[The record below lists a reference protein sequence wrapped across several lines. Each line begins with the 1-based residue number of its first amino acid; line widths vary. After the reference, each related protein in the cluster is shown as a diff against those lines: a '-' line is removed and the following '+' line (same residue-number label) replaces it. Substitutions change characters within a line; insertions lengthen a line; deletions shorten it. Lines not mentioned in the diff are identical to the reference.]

1 MKKFLTLIALFAFSN
16 LILNAQVNSWSQTS
30 TPPGGSIWALAS
42 IGNNLFAGASNGGVY
57 FSTDNGATWTQR
69 NGAFPGMQVFSLAT
83 YGNDLY
89 AGTGASFGGGIYK
102 TSDLGLTW
110 TNISPSGMGLM
121 DNIRALAVNG
131 VDIYAGVYGG
141 NSEIYKSPVTNASA
155 STWVLFNNGLPQ
167 GSGIRSLAFV
177 GSNILAG
184 TYGNGVYIS
193 PTSSDNWSSTSGMGT
208 NDDYVQAL
216 CVNGTNVFAGN
227 ISGNPVLYRST
238 NSGSAWTGAST
249 SVFNYKPVYALIN
262 IGNTIYAGTEG
273 EGVMG
278 SNDNGV
284 TWSTNNQGFKDGL
297 GNWYCNQINVRSL
310 CLQNGVLFAGTDC
323 GVWKIN
329 TAEFFITGIKKAAK
343 ENVGFTLYP
352 NPAKENITV
361 SVGFSDQYKIEII
374 NLLGQTVFENTS
386 SLKNQNIDASKLGG
400 KGIYFVCITDDNG
413 NKIGTKKIIL
423 E

>member
-1 MKKFLTLIALFAFSN
+1 MKKILTLIVLFAFSG
-16 LILNAQVNSWSQTS
+16 LVLNAQVNSWSQTS

-42 IGNNLFAGASNGGVY
+42 IGNNLFAGATNGGVY
-57 FSTDNGATWTQR
+57 FSTDNGTTWTQR

-89 AGTGASFGGGIYK
+89 AGTGGSFGGGIYK

-110 TNISPSGMGLM
+110 TNITPTGMGGM

-141 NSEIYKSPVTNASA
+141 NGEIYKSPVTNS
-155 STWVLFNNGLPQ
+155 SSSSWTLFNNGLT
-167 GSGIRSLAFV
+167 SNHNIRSLAFV

-193 PTSSDNWSSTSGMGT
+193 PTTSDNWNSTSGMGT
-208 NDDYVQAL
+208 YDDYVQAL

-238 NSGSAWTGAST
+238 NSGSTWNGAST
-249 SVFNYKPVYALIN
+249 SVFNNKPVYALIN

-273 EGVMG
+273 EGVLG

-284 TWSTNNQGFKDGL
+284 TWSSNNQGFKDAL

-310 CLQNGVLFAGTDC
+310 CLQNGILFAGTDC

-329 TAEFFITGIKKAAK
+329 TAEFFITGINKTNK
-343 ENVGFTLYP
+343 ETASVSIYP
-352 NPAKENITV
+352 NPAKENITI
-361 SVGFSDQYKIEII
+361 SVGSIDQYKIEII
-374 NLLGQTVFENTS
+374 NLLGQKVFENTS
-386 SLKNQNIDASKLGG
+386 SQKNLNIDASKFGG
-400 KGIYFVCITDDNG
+400 KGIYFANIIDANG